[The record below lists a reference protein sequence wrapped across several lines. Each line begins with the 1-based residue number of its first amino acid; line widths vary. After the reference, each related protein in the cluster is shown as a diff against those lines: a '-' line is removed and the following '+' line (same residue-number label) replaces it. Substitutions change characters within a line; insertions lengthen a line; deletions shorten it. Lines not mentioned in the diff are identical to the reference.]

1 MPGSDLRLLALDGGG
16 VRGLSALMIL
26 EQLMEAVDP
35 DAPPKPCDYFDMI
48 GGTST
53 GGLIAV
59 MLGRLRMSVADCI
72 TAYLSLSDRV
82 FRKTRHRVTVKGQV
96 QGRFDADELAR
107 AVREVVKQ
115 QGLPEDALLKDA
127 PEAGCKVFVCATS
140 KETSETVCLTSYKT
154 TRGNNDL
161 LSSVTIWE
169 ACRATSAATSFFDP
183 IAVGRYGE
191 QFVDGA
197 TGANNPVWE
206 VWDQAQVAWGPEPLE
221 GRVKCVVSIG
231 TGVPSLKAFK
241 DDVFNIGQTLA
252 AIATETEQTAER
264 FRRERGLLDSTGRY
278 YRFNVARG
286 LEDIG
291 LEEAK
296 KVKEMAAATRR
307 YISSQEVHGQMQACA
322 GSIAGREYFGEYKTD
337 FSLEGVPK
345 ARQFVDRPAEMAE
358 LERVLLPRPRQ
369 DQCQRQKTH
378 VLRGLGGMGKTQL
391 AVEFARRHHRRFSS
405 VFWLDGRSEDI
416 LKRSIASCAGRILPG
431 QIPETSRQYAA
442 DASVDIDAVVKD
454 VIAWLA
460 RPDNTAWLLIFDNVD
475 REYTE
480 QGGDPDAYDVRRYLS
495 GADHGSVLVTTRLA
509 RLEQLGET
517 QHLGKMSTEQGQ
529 AILKNWY
536 RKKDDKAES
545 ERLLALLDGLPLAI
559 AQAGA
564 YLQQS
569 GVGLTTYLRFYEQ
582 QWSELMQSDDLA
594 DAPLQ
599 DYPERSV
606 WTTWAI
612 SYQAI
617 RERHEHTANLL
628 LLWSFLDN
636 KDLWHG
642 LFATGCSRSALVA
655 KMLSEWVG
663 DIASSEIKFSGAM
676 QLLCNYSL
684 AEQMQD
690 TGSYA
695 THPVVHQWA
704 HHSQG
709 KRFAAELSRLAVV
722 AVGWAVPESSTR
734 DYAAL
739 QRRLLLHAQACSSQV
754 VKRKTVWDRGAAVG
768 SNEDINEDQKRETVL
783 DAVHMLGVL
792 YANQG
797 RLGEAEQMYERALR
811 GKEEALGVGHSST
824 LDTVGNLGNLYAAQG
839 RLDEAEK
846 MYQRALRGKEEALGF
861 GHSSTLATVGNL
873 GNLYAAQGR
882 LDEAE
887 QMYERALRG
896 KEEAL
901 GVGHTSTLGTVGN
914 LGLLY
919 ADQGKLGEAEKM
931 YQRALRGK
939 EEALGVGHS
948 STLDTVG
955 NLGNLYAAQG
965 RLDEAEQ
972 MYERALRGY
981 EALGLDNN
989 APTLNTVN
997 NLGNLYADQ
1006 GRLGEAEKMY
1016 QRALRGKEEALGVGH
1031 SSTLDT
1037 VNNLGLLYKN
1047 QGKLGEAEKMF
1058 ERALRGKEEAL
1069 GVGHSSTLNTV
1080 NNLGNLYKNQGRL
1093 SEAEKMYERALQ
1105 GYEEALGR
1113 NHSSTLNTVNNLGAL
1128 YAAQGKLD
1136 EAEQMFERALRGK
1149 EEALGVGH
1157 SSTLDTVGNLGNLY
1171 ADQGRLGEAEQMYE
1185 RALRGYEAFGSVRV
1199 QQYLPA
1205 LNTLQ
1210 NMGDL
1215 YETRAESAKARV
1227 VYTRALSGLT
1237 SVLGASSERCIGL
1250 SAKIDALPSA
1260 SGERQGQSKLATVE
1274 ERPVPQHDRAKKGS
1288 KLSIRRLVRKMF

>member
-59 MLGRLRMSVADCI
+59 MLGRLKMSVGDCI

-96 QGRFDADELAR
+96 QGRFDAEELAR
-107 AVREVVKQ
+107 AVKEVVKQ
-115 QGLPEDALLKDA
+115 QGLKEDALLKDV
-127 PEAGCKVFVCATS
+127 PKAGCKVFVCATS
-140 KETSETVCLTSYKT
+140 KETSETVCLTSYRT
-154 TRGNNDL
+154 PRGNNDL
-161 LSSVTIWE
+161 LNSVTIWE

-183 IAVGRYGE
+183 IAVGRYSE

-197 TGANNPVWE
+197 TGANNPVRE
-206 VWDQAQVAWGPEPLE
+206 VWDQAQLAWGPEPLE
-221 GRVKCVVSIG
+221 GRVKCLVSIG

-252 AIATETEQTAER
+252 AIATETEQTAEQ

-278 YRFNVARG
+278 YRFNVVRG
-286 LEDIG
+286 LEDIR

-307 YISSQEVHGQMQACA
+307 YISSQEVHQQMQACA
-322 GSIAGREYFGEYKTD
+322 GSIAGREYFREYKTD
-337 FSLEGVPK
+337 FSLEGVPR

-369 DQCQRQKTH
+369 DQCQRQKIH

-391 AVEFARRHHRRFSS
+391 AVEFARRHYRRFSS
-405 VFWLDGRSEDI
+405 VLWLDGRSEDT
-416 LKRSIASCAGRILPG
+416 LKRSIASCAGRIPPG

-442 DASVDIDAVVKD
+442 DASADIDAVVKD
-454 VIAWLA
+454 VMAWLA
-460 RPDNTAWLLIFDNVD
+460 WPDNTAWLLIFDNVD

-480 QGGDPDAYDVRRYLS
+480 QGSDPDAYDVRGYFS
-495 GADHGSVLVTTRLA
+495 HTDHGSVLVTTRLA
-509 RLEQLGET
+509 RLEQLGDS
-517 QHLGKMSTEQGQ
+517 QQLGKVDEAQAK
-529 AILKNWY
+529 AILESWY
-536 RKKDDKAES
+536 KKKHDAAES
-545 ERLLALLDGLPLAI
+545 ERLLVLLDGLPLAI

-564 YLQQS
+564 YLQES
-569 GVGLTTYLRFYEQ
+569 GVGLATYLRFYEQ
-582 QWSELMQSDDLA
+582 QWSELMASDDLA

-628 LLWSFLDN
+628 LLWAFLDN

-642 LFATGCSRSALVA
+642 LFATACSRSALVA
-655 KMLSEWVG
+655 KMLSGWVG
-663 DIASSEIKFSGAM
+663 DIASREIKFSKAM

-684 AEQMQD
+684 VEQMQE
-690 TGSYA
+690 TESYA

-709 KRFAAELSRLAVV
+709 KRFATELSRLAVV

-739 QRRLLLHAQACSSQV
+739 QRRLLPHAQACSSQV
-754 VKRKTVWDRGAAVG
+754 VKRNAVWDREAEDG
-768 SNEDINEDQKRETVL
+768 SDGDVDKDQERKTVL
-783 DAVHMLGVL
+783 DAVHMLGLL
-792 YANQG
+792 YTDQG
-797 RLGEAEQMYERALR
+797 RLGEAEKMYERALRGTEEALGVGHSSTLGTVNNLGGLYYSQGRLGEAEKMYERALRGREEALGTGHSSTLQTVNNLGNLYKAQGKLGEAEKMYERALR
-811 GKEEALGVGHSST
+811 GKEEALGTSHSST
-824 LDTVGNLGNLYAAQG
+824 LQTVNNLGNLYKAQG
-839 RLDEAEK
+839 K
-846 MYQRALRGKEEALGF
+846 LG
-861 GHSSTLATVGNL
+861 
-873 GNLYAAQGR
+873 
-882 LDEAE
+882 EAE

-901 GVGHTSTLGTVGN
+901 GVGHTSTL
-914 LGLLY
+914 
-919 ADQGKLGEAEKM
+919 
-931 YQRALRGK
+931 
-939 EEALGVGHS
+939 
-948 STLDTVG
+948 
-955 NLGNLYAAQG
+955 
-965 RLDEAEQ
+965 
-972 MYERALRGY
+972 
-981 EALGLDNN
+981 
-989 APTLNTVN
+989 
-997 NLGNLYADQ
+997 
-1006 GRLGEAEKMY
+1006 
-1016 QRALRGKEEALGVGH
+1016 
-1031 SSTLDT
+1031 DT
-1037 VNNLGLLYKN
+1037 VNNLGILYK
-1047 QGKLGEAEKMF
+1047 A
-1058 ERALRGKEEAL
+1058 
-1069 GVGHSSTLNTV
+1069 
-1080 NNLGNLYKNQGRL
+1080 
-1093 SEAEKMYERALQ
+1093 
-1105 GYEEALGR
+1105 
-1113 NHSSTLNTVNNLGAL
+1113 
-1128 YAAQGKLD
+1128 
-1136 EAEQMFERALRGK
+1136 
-1149 EEALGVGH
+1149 
-1157 SSTLDTVGNLGNLY
+1157 
-1171 ADQGRLGEAEQMYE
+1171 QGRLGEAEQMYE
-1185 RALRGYEAFGSVRV
+1185 RALRGYGALGSVRI

-1215 YETRAESAKARV
+1215 YAKQTESAKARA
-1227 VYTRALSGLT
+1227 VYTRALSGLS

-1260 SGERQGQSKLATVE
+1260 SREGE
-1274 ERPVPQHDRAKKGS
+1274 GS
-1288 KLSIRRLVRKMF
+1288 RSL

>member
-16 VRGLSALMIL
+16 ARGLSALMIL

-59 MLGRLRMSVADCI
+59 MLGRLKMSVGDCI

-82 FRKTRHRVTVKGQV
+82 FRKTRHRV

-107 AVREVVKQ
+107 AIKEVVKQ
-115 QGLPEDALLKDA
+115 QGLKKDALLKDV
-127 PEAGCKVFVCATS
+127 PKAGCKVFVCATS
-140 KETSETVCLTSYKT
+140 KETSETVCLTSYRT
-154 TRGNNDL
+154 PRGNNDL
-161 LSSVTIWE
+161 LNSVTIWE
-169 ACRATSAATSFFDP
+169 ACRATLAATSFFDP
-183 IAVGRYGE
+183 IAVSWYSE
-191 QFVDGA
+191 EFVDGA
-197 TGANNPVWE
+197 TGANNLVRE
-206 VWDQAQVAWGPEPLE
+206 V
-221 GRVKCVVSIG
+221 

-278 YRFNVARG
+278 HRFNVARG

-296 KVKEMAAATRR
+296 KVKEMAAATRQ

-322 GSIAGREYFGEYKTD
+322 GSIAGREYFGEYKTV

-345 ARQFVDRPAEMAE
+345 TRQFVDRPAEMAE
-358 LERVLLPRPRQ
+358 LERVLLPRLRQ
-369 DQCQRQKTH
+369 DQRQKTH

-391 AVEFARRHHRRFSS
+391 AVEFARRHHRHFSS

-416 LKRSIASCAGRILPG
+416 LKRSIASCAGRIPQG
-431 QIPETSRQYAA
+431 QILETSRQYAA
-442 DASVDIDAVVKD
+442 DASTDIDAVVKD
-454 VIAWLA
+454 VMAWLA

-475 REYTE
+475 REYMA
-480 QGGDPDAYDVRRYLS
+480 QGGDPDAYDVGRYLS

-509 RLEQLGET
+509 RLEQLGEL
-517 QHLGKMSTEQGQ
+517 QQLGKVSTAQGQ
-529 AILKNWY
+529 AILESWY
-536 RKKDDKAES
+536 KRKHDAAES

-564 YLQQS
+564 YLQES
-569 GVGLTTYLRFYEQ
+569 GVGLATYLRFYEQ
-582 QWSELMQSDDLA
+582 QWSELIASDHLA

-642 LFATGCSRSALVA
+642 LFATACVASPVALR
-655 KMLSEWVG
+655 MLSGWIGNV
-663 DIASSEIKFSGAM
+663 ASSEIKFSGAM

-684 AEQMQD
+684 AEQVQE
-690 TGSYA
+690 TGNYA

-709 KRFAAELSRLAVV
+709 KRFATELSRLAVV
-722 AVGWAVPESSTR
+722 AVGHVVPGSSTR

-754 VKRKTVWDRGAAVG
+754 VKRKTVWYRGAAVG

-797 RLGEAEQMYERALR
+797 RL
-811 GKEEALGVGHSST
+811 
-824 LDTVGNLGNLYAAQG
+824 
-839 RLDEAEK
+839 
-846 MYQRALRGKEEALGF
+846 
-861 GHSSTLATVGNL
+861 
-873 GNLYAAQGR
+873 
-882 LDEAE
+882 
-887 QMYERALRG
+887 
-896 KEEAL
+896 
-901 GVGHTSTLGTVGN
+901 
-914 LGLLY
+914 
-919 ADQGKLGEAEKM
+919 
-931 YQRALRGK
+931 
-939 EEALGVGHS
+939 
-948 STLDTVG
+948 
-955 NLGNLYAAQG
+955 
-965 RLDEAEQ
+965 DEAEQ

-981 EALGLDNN
+981 
-989 APTLNTVN
+989 
-997 NLGNLYADQ
+997 
-1006 GRLGEAEKMY
+1006 
-1016 QRALRGKEEALGVGH
+1016 EEALGVGH

-1037 VNNLGLLYKN
+1037 VNNLGLLYAD
-1047 QGKLGEAEKMF
+1047 QGRLGEAEQMYG
-1058 ERALRGKEEAL
+1058 RALRGYEAL
-1069 GVGHSSTLNTV
+1069 GLDHESLDVF
-1080 NNLGNLYKNQGRL
+1080 NNLGILYKN
-1093 SEAEKMYERALQ
+1093 
-1105 GYEEALGR
+1105 
-1113 NHSSTLNTVNNLGAL
+1113 
-1128 YAAQGKLD
+1128 
-1136 EAEQMFERALRGK
+1136 
-1149 EEALGVGH
+1149 
-1157 SSTLDTVGNLGNLY
+1157 
-1171 ADQGRLGEAEQMYE
+1171 QGRLGEAEQMYE
-1185 RALRGYEAFGSVRV
+1185 RALRGFEEALGVGHSSTLQTVNNLGNLYAAQGKLGEAEQMYGRALRGYEEALGVGHSLTLNTVNNLGNLYADQGRLGEAAKMYDRALQGHEEALGVGHPSTLNTVNNLGLLYADQGRLGEAEQMYDRALRGYEALSTVRV

-1205 LNTLQ
+1205 LTTLQ

-1215 YETRAESAKARV
+1215 YATRAESAKARE
-1227 VYTRALSGLT
+1227 VYTRALSGLS
-1237 SVLGASSERCIGL
+1237 SVLGPSSEKCMGL
-1250 SAKIDALPSA
+1250 AAKIDALPIA
-1260 SGERQGQSKLATVE
+1260 SREGEDSRNLQQW
-1274 ERPVPQHDRAKKGS
+1274 ERGLHHSTTERRA
-1288 KLSIRRLVRKMF
+1288 